1 MNLLLKAKQ
10 RIVQPREGVNKDTG
24 ESNTKDT
31 LDVEKVWIGTTKEG
45 AEHNNFV
52 YKYFNKWH
60 QMIKARLWCRITF
73 GRKVT
78 KMI

>member
-1 MNLLLKAKQ
+1 M
-10 RIVQPREGVNKDTG
+10 NKDTG

-60 QMIKARLWCRITF
+60 
-73 GRKVT
+73 
-78 KMI
+78 